1 MDGMASL
8 LPGSWLGP
16 LVLYWGGFVYRFL
29 AAHVFVMVSTG
40 LPVLLDIAI
49 SEGLNPIAVGLAWAF
64 ASAPLLFVYQA
75 GFVILAYGYGYFS
88 ASSLL
93 KVGAILTVVEGLF
106 ITLLV
111 PLYWPMVGLS
121 WNIEPTEQRVVSVQA
136 EAALVET
143 ADSRASEGGQPGHV
157 LMSPAA
163 SSSRMAGTLLS
174 ADGLD
179 AETTA
184 WANIRNSRASQD
196 FIDFLK
202 AFPQTRFVFAARM
215 RLRQLL
221 PASEMRLPA
230 SQREAR

>member
-1 MDGMASL
+1 
-8 LPGSWLGP
+8 
-16 LVLYWGGFVYRFL
+16 
-29 AAHVFVMVSTG
+29 
-40 LPVLLDIAI
+40 
-49 SEGLNPIAVGLAWAF
+49 
-64 ASAPLLFVYQA
+64 
-75 GFVILAYGYGYFS
+75 
-88 ASSLL
+88 
-93 KVGAILTVVEGLF
+93 
-106 ITLLV
+106 
-111 PLYWPMVGLS
+111 
-121 WNIEPTEQRVVSVQA
+121 
-136 EAALVET
+136 
-143 ADSRASEGGQPGHV
+143 
-157 LMSPAA
+157 
-163 SSSRMAGTLLS
+163 MAGTLLS